1 MRCKFCRFQASIIAG
16 FNISSVI
23 VRPIPNE
30 ISCFEPTTVF
40 ERLNICNRAK
50 FVNRFFYLVQVHDGR
65 FENVRIGIPNPSAVE
80 IFRLLEA
87 EFLVML
93 RYLEQCGFSQCDL
106 SAEMIRQLAH
116 VVFQEWIVFQCVVAT
131 ANNNG
136 KMTQEFYLPD
146 ESHLNVTVEHLTNC
160 VRMLNGQID
169 KDVLAR
175 AGVSYLTEVLE
186 TAAIYQQARLDNREF
201 AAMVQL
207 LLLREASKLFPENA
221 ATRRFTHT
229 IFQALQQHY
238 ELNFEETPIRIGQIV
253 SLIDQI
259 GSLSFSLNELVIMWK
274 LNGIDSIFRLPAQIS
289 PQFTLASGP
298 VSSLYTP
305 PSSCTSLSDD
315 LCSV

>member
-1 MRCKFCRFQASIIAG
+1 MFVTTKELPEVYDHVLLFELKM
-16 FNISSVI
+16 I
-23 VRPIPNE
+23 VPYTCTLKAN
-30 ISCFEPTTVF
+30 CCVF
-40 ERLNICNRAK
+40 ANWKPL
-50 FVNRFFYLVQVHDGR
+50 
-65 FENVRIGIPNPSAVE
+65 
-80 IFRLLEA
+80 IFGL
-87 EFLVML
+87 
-93 RYLEQCGFSQCDL
+93 
-106 SAEMIRQLAH
+106 I
-116 VVFQEWIVFQCVVAT
+116 T
-131 ANNNG
+131 
-136 KMTQEFYLPD
+136 KP
-146 ESHLNVTVEHLTNC
+146 
-160 VRMLNGQID
+160 
-169 KDVLAR
+169 
-175 AGVSYLTEVLE
+175 
-186 TAAIYQQARLDNREF
+186 
-201 AAMVQL
+201 
-207 LLLREASKLFPENA
+207 SKLFPENA